1 MFRLDE
7 RSTAG
12 KPLPVRE
19 HLRLLVIGAGA
30 AGLAA
35 ALEAAR
41 RGVQVVLVDE
51 HPVDHALMGLDV
63 PFHFGQ
69 RMSGATR
76 NKARMIE
83 AIAAADSQIAEAFEA
98 GVDVRLGVSVWG
110 LFSPQPGLR
119 WLSRRV
125 AGLSD
130 GDDCWFVSFDAVIVA
145 AGRRDIGL
153 AFPGWELPG
162 VMGVTAAQALLER
175 YDALESRR
183 IVILGS
189 GAEATSFARAA
200 LAAGRQIAAMVEVAD
215 APRDAAGC
223 GEIVAQGVPVLT
235 ETMVARAT
243 GGIDGVEQVLLRSLD
258 SDAEPRTLACDTLVL
273 AIGTAPVIELLD
285 AAGAETCFAAARGG
299 HVPLTDAEGRTS
311 VPGFFAAGD
320 CAGITAGKTA
330 DAGIAAEEG
339 RRAATAACAELDRDG
354 PRPAWLAQA
363 ITSAATAEDVEAA
376 RLAWVA
382 AAMAVADAETH
393 ICQCEEVSLSDLMGV
408 RPPRYLPRDQAPML
422 GRDLASLA
430 DDGLISQDQIKRLT
444 RAGMGPCQ
452 GRRCREQV
460 GAVLARATR
469 TPLAQLPLP
478 SYRAPVRPLPLS
490 AFAEDQEP
498 LAVTQN
504 WEGWFGIPGQWDPF
518 WTLPDDAD
526 GQERP

>member
-1 MFRLDE
+1 MTRLDE

-19 HLRLLVIGAGA
+19 HLRLLVVGAGP
-30 AGLAA
+30 AGLSA

-41 RGVQVVLVDE
+41 RGVEVVLVDE

-76 NKARMIE
+76 NKSRMIE
-83 AIAAADSQIAEAFEA
+83 MIAAADDRIAEAFEA

-110 LFSPQPGLR
+110 LFSPRPGLR
-119 WLSRRV
+119 WLNQHV

-130 GDDCWFVSFDAVIVA
+130 GESSWFASFDAAIIA
-145 AGRRDIGL
+145 TGRRDIGL

-162 VMGVTAAQALLER
+162 VMGVTAAQALLQR
-175 YDALESRR
+175 YDALESER

-189 GAEATSFARAA
+189 GAEATSFAGAA
-200 LAAGRQIAAMVEVAD
+200 LAAGRSVAALIDVAA

-223 GEIVAQGVPVLT
+223 AELQERGVSVLT
-235 ETMVARAT
+235 GTMVARAL
-243 GGIDGVEQVLLRSLD
+243 GGVNGVEALELRDMSGKGG
-258 SDAEPRTLACDTLVL
+258 ATTLPCDTFVL

-285 AAGAETCFAAARGG
+285 VAGAEIGFIGSRGG

-311 VPGFFAAGD
+311 IPGIFAAGD
-320 CAGITAGKTA
+320 CAGITAGKTTNSTK
-330 DAGIAAEEG
+330 AAEEG
-339 RRAATAACAELDRDG
+339 RRAAIAACAMLEQQAPPSAWHAEIVDG
-354 PRPAWLAQA
+354 DAG
-363 ITSAATAEDVEAA
+363 EDVEAV
-376 RLAWVA
+376 RMAWVD
-382 AAMAVADAETH
+382 AAMAVVDAETH
-393 ICQCEEVSLSDLMGV
+393 LCQCEEVSLPDLLGI

-422 GRDLASLA
+422 RRDLASLA

-460 GAVLARATR
+460 GAVLARASR
-469 TPLAQLPLP
+469 TPLGRLPLP

-490 AFAEDQEP
+490 AFAEDLEP
-498 LAVTQN
+498 GVVSEN
-504 WEGWFGIPGQWDPF
+504 WDGWFGIAGQWDPF
-518 WTLPDDAD
+518 WTLSD
-526 GQERP
+526 GAGAEQRP